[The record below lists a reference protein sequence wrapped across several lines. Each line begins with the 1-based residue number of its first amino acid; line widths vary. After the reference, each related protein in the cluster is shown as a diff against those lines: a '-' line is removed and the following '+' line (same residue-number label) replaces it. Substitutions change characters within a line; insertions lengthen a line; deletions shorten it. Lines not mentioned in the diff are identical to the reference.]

1 MKLTDHA
8 IARMKQRAIEPM
20 LVELVC
26 RYGHEERRHK
36 ATVYALDKKGR
47 KRLRQECG
55 RHCYKSLEDKL
66 NIGVVVSDDGAVITA
81 FHRTKRSF
89 H

>member
-8 IARMKQRAIEPM
+8 ITRMKQRAIEPM

-26 RYGHEERRHK
+26 RYGYEERRRK

-47 KRLRQECG
+47 KLLRQECG
-55 RHCYKSLEDKL
+55 KHCYRSLEDKL

-81 FHRTKRSF
+81 FHRTRKSF
-89 H
+89 N